1 MRIKAA
7 TRLLKKYILLYQIN
21 LKQNPMKR
29 LLAGS
34 IMLAVLLSVIS
45 CNTKKTDGYTIEGT
59 ITGADSGWVL
69 LKKRE
74 EGKMITADSVKVKEG
89 KFAFTGKVEMPEVF
103 YLKLANVDGAFPF
116 FIENGALTMKVYADS
131 IDKSSVAGSVSQD
144 AFVAY
149 QKDEAVY
156 NAKMEALYGDYMKA
170 KETRDTVAVK
180 AVETAYDSVQK
191 AQSEFTKG
199 YILKN
204 GKSVVAAYLALSNA
218 YAYTLEDLKAINKAM
233 DPSIANSA
241 YVKKLAER
249 ETILTK
255 VEPGQPAPEF
265 TMNDTTGKPISLSSL
280 KGKVVLV
287 DFWASWC
294 GPCRAENPNV
304 VAAYKKFNSKGFT
317 VFGVSLDTDKGKWM
331 DAIAKDGLTWPHV
344 SDLIGWEN
352 AAAKQYGVMSIP
364 ASFLLDKEGKIV
376 ASNLRGDELVKKLE
390 ELLGK

>member
-1 MRIKAA
+1 MRK
-7 TRLLKKYILLYQIN
+7 
-21 LKQNPMKR
+21 

-34 IMLAVLLSVIS
+34 ILLAVLVSVIS
-45 CNTKKTDGYTIEGT
+45 CNTKKTDGYTINGT
-59 ITGADSGWVL
+59 ITGSDSGWVL

-74 EGKMITADSVKVKEG
+74 EGKMITADSVQVKEG
-89 KFAFTGKVEMPEVF
+89 KFAFIGKVDLPEVF
-103 YLKLANVDGAFPF
+103 YLKLANKDGAFPF
-116 FIENGALTMKVYADS
+116 FIENGTLTMKVYADS
-131 IDKSSVAGSVSQD
+131 LDKSSVTGSLSQD

-156 NAKMEALYGDYMKA
+156 NLKMEALYGDYMKA
-170 KETRDTVAVK
+170 KETHDTIAEKVA
-180 AVETAYDSVQK
+180 ETAYDSIQK

-204 GKSVVAAYLALSNA
+204 GKSVVAAYLAISNA

-249 ETILTK
+249 ETILAK
-255 VEPGQPAPEF
+255 VEVGQPAPEF
-265 TMNDTTGKPISLSSL
+265 TMNDSTGKPVSLSSF
-280 KGKVVLV
+280 KGKVILV

-317 VFGVSLDTDKGKWM
+317 VLGVSLDTDKAKWQ
-331 DAIAKDGLTWPHV
+331 DAVAKDGLTWTHV
-344 SDLIGWEN
+344 SDLIGWDN

-364 ASFLLDKEGKIV
+364 ANFLIDKEGKIIG
-376 ASNLRGDELVKKLE
+376 SSLRGEDLVKKLE
-390 ELLGK
+390 EVVGK

>member
-1 MRIKAA
+1 MRK
-7 TRLLKKYILLYQIN
+7 
-21 LKQNPMKR
+21 

-34 IMLAVLLSVIS
+34 ILMAVLLSVIS
-45 CNTKKTDGYTIEGT
+45 CNTKKTDGFTIDGT

-69 LKKRE
+69 LKKRD
-74 EGKMITADSVKVKEG
+74 EGKMITVDSVQVKES
-89 KFAFTGKVEMPEVF
+89 KFAFTGKVDMPEVF
-103 YLKLANVDGAFPF
+103 YLKLVNVDGAFPF
-116 FIENGALTMKVYADS
+116 FIENAALTMKVYADS
-131 IDKSSVAGSVSQD
+131 IDKSAVTGSVSQD

-156 NAKMEALYGDYMKA
+156 NTKMEVLYGDYMKA
-170 KETRDTVAVK
+170 KEAHDSTGVKTVEA
-180 AVETAYDSVQK
+180 AYDSVQK
-191 AQSEFTKG
+191 EQSEFTKG

-204 GKSVVAAYLALSNA
+204 GKSVVAAYLAISNA

-249 ETILTK
+249 ETILGK
-255 VEPGQPAPEF
+255 VEVGQAAPEF
-265 TMNDTTGKPISLSSL
+265 TMNDSTGKPVSLSSF
-280 KGKVVLV
+280 KGRVVLV

-304 VAAYKKFNSKGFT
+304 VAAFKKFNSKGFT

-331 DAIAKDGLTWPHV
+331 DAIAKDGLTWTHV

-376 ASNLRGDELVKKLE
+376 ASNLRGDELVKKIE

>member
-1 MRIKAA
+1 MRK
-7 TRLLKKYILLYQIN
+7 
-21 LKQNPMKR
+21 

-34 IMLAVLLSVIS
+34 IIFAVLLSVIS
-45 CNTKKTDGYTIEGT
+45 CNTKKTDGFTIEGT

-69 LKKRE
+69 LQKRE
-74 EGKMITADSVKVKEG
+74 KGKMITADSVQAKQG
-89 KFAFTGKVEMPEVF
+89 KFTLTGKVEMPEVY
-103 YLKLANVDGAFPF
+103 YLRLANVDGAFPF
-116 FIENGALTMKVYADS
+116 FIENGALTIKVYADS
-131 IDKSSVAGSVSQD
+131 IDKSSVTGSVSQD
-144 AFVAY
+144 ALVAY

-156 NAKMEALYGDYMKA
+156 NTKMEALYGDYTRA
-170 KETRDTVAVK
+170 KEAHDSVAVK
-180 AVETAYDSVQK
+180 VVETAYDSVQK
-191 AQSEFTKG
+191 AQSTFTKE

-204 GKSVVAAYLALSNA
+204 GKSVVAAYLAISNA

-249 ETILTK
+249 ETILGK
-255 VEPGQPAPEF
+255 VEVGQPAPEF
-265 TMNDTTGKPISLSSL
+265 TMNDSTGKPISLSSF

-317 VFGVSLDTDKGKWM
+317 VLGVSLDTDKGKWQ
-331 DAIAKDGLTWPHV
+331 DAIAKDGLTWTHV

-364 ASFLLDKEGKIV
+364 ANFLIDKEGKIIG
-376 ASNLRGDELVKKLE
+376 SSLRGEDLMKKLE
-390 ELLGK
+390 EVVGK

>member
-1 MRIKAA
+1 MRK
-7 TRLLKKYILLYQIN
+7 
-21 LKQNPMKR
+21 

-34 IMLAVLLSVIS
+34 IIVAVLVSVIS
-45 CNTKKTDGYTIEGT
+45 CNTKKTDGYTIDGT
-59 ITGADSGWVL
+59 ITGSDSGWVL

-74 EGKMITADSVKVKEG
+74 EGKMITADSVQVKEG

-131 IDKSSVAGSVSQD
+131 LDKSSVSGSTTQD
-144 AFVAY
+144 AFIAY
-149 QKDEAVY
+149 QKEESVY
-156 NAKMEALYGDYMKA
+156 TAKMEALYNDYMKA
-170 KETRDTVAVK
+170 KEAHDSVATKV
-180 AVETAYDSVQK
+180 VENAYDSIQK

-204 GKSVVAAYLALSNA
+204 GKSVVAAYLAISNA

-249 ETILTK
+249 ETILAK
-255 VEPGQPAPEF
+255 VEVGQPAPEF
-265 TMNDTTGKPISLSSL
+265 TMNDSTGKPVSLSSF

-317 VFGVSLDTDKGKWM
+317 VLGVSLDTDKAKWQ
-331 DAIAKDGLTWPHV
+331 DAIAKDGLTWTHV
-344 SDLIGWEN
+344 SDLIGWDN

-364 ASFLLDKEGKIV
+364 ANFLIDKEGKIIG
-376 ASNLRGDELVKKLE
+376 SSLRGEDLVKKLE
-390 ELLGK
+390 EVVGK